1 MFVLGCVACCRLGL
15 LDWSLLLLCSI
26 FGTSMKEPS
35 VSLGPTPAPV
45 FLTKLWVLMEDPA
58 NCDMI
63 AWNTNGQTFSI
74 LDEQRFTKE
83 ILPRYFKHSNLSSF
97 IRQLNMYG
105 FRKVMS
111 LENGLVKSESAIEFQ
126 HPFFKKG
133 RPELLE
139 HIKRKVNSV
148 KTEDAHL
155 SQDNLQKVIN
165 ELKVLQNGQSN
176 MDFKLD
182 TMRREN

>member
-1 MFVLGCVACCRLGL
+1 
-15 LDWSLLLLCSI
+15 
-26 FGTSMKEPS
+26 MKEPS
-35 VSLGPTPAPV
+35 VSPGPTPVPV

-74 LDEQRFTKE
+74 LDEQRF
-83 ILPRYFKHSNLSSF
+83 PRYFKHSNLSRF

-111 LENGLVKSESAIEFQ
+111 FENGLVKSESTIEFQ
-126 HPFFKKG
+126 HPFFKKA

-139 HIKRKVNSV
+139 HIKRKVYC
-148 KTEDAHL
+148 
-155 SQDNLQKVIN
+155 VIKAYITVIRCI
-165 ELKVLQNGQSN
+165 EETHKKAYISTSHAIQIEVTQ
-176 MDFKLD
+176 
-182 TMRREN
+182 